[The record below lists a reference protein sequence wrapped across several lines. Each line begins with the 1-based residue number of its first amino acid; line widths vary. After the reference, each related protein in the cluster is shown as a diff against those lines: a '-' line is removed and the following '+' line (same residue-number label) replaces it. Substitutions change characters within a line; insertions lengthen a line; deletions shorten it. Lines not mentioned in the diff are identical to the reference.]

1 MSERDGAVICLPTDR
16 RAGKLRIS
24 RIVVGGRH
32 EKRMRRDT
40 EGAAWMLRRH
50 CVEPTPNQEPSHA
63 RDVRRFGRR
72 VGDEYGPLHRDHGG
86 RGWIL
91 FRRRC
96 EAGDGERGRAHGE
109 YVRARDHAPPDAGR
123 GSLID
128 YRHSGNRG
136 DLRSRRWLGEW
147 SWS

>member
-1 MSERDGAVICLPTDR
+1 
-16 RAGKLRIS
+16 
-24 RIVVGGRH
+24 
-32 EKRMRRDT
+32 
-40 EGAAWMLRRH
+40 MLRRH

-72 VGDEYGPLHRDHGG
+72 VGD
-86 RGWIL
+86 
-91 FRRRC
+91 
-96 EAGDGERGRAHGE
+96 E